1 MKILFI
7 SIFIVFIVKFT
18 MTNTTYSS
26 NSLEYIITET
36 GLFDSLDPL
45 DADKTQNLPVARMI
59 YATPIEIDKN
69 GNLSSNVLSE
79 FSYNEET
86 KQIHF
91 SLKKAGIPGFLW
103 EAERSWL
110 KIA

>member
-1 MKILFI
+1 MMKILFI

-59 YATPIEIDKN
+59 YGRYPK
-69 GNLSSNVLSE
+69 SS
-79 FSYNEET
+79 
-86 KQIHF
+86 
-91 SLKKAGIPGFLW
+91 
-103 EAERSWL
+103 
-110 KIA
+110 